1 MNQFLDCFPVI
12 DGFLTMLQRHVRF
25 LPGRLAA
32 FVTSAARHLA
42 EKIRRPHF
50 VNLDLKDRFDRLF
63 DLRLGRPPL
72 DAKRQQLTPVL
83 RLFFSHQRLLGDHWR
98 LDCVPNGSHRLR

>member
-1 MNQFLDCFPVI
+1 
-12 DGFLTMLQRHVRF
+12 MLQRDVRL

-42 EKIRRPHF
+42 KKIRRPHF
-50 VNLDLKDRFDRLF
+50 VNLYLEDRLDGLF

-72 DAKRQQLTPVL
+72 DAKRQLLTPIL
-83 RLFFSHQRLLGDHWR
+83 RLFFRHQRLLGDHRR